1 MDWDAILVAAQE
13 ALSLLTGPVATQAE
27 QLVSTFTAALPAIK
41 AGIASAEPFLLNAFK
56 LVTAGDNGV
65 ASDQWAIQL
74 SLMQA
79 QVATV
84 DAQVA
89 ADEAAEPGN

>member
-1 MDWDAILVAAQE
+1 MDWDAILVGAEQ
-13 ALSLLTGPVATQAE
+13 ALSLLTGPAAQQAE

-56 LVTAGDNGV
+56 LVVAGNDGV
-65 ASDQWAIQL
+65 AADQWPIQL

-89 ADEAAEPGN
+89 ADEAAQPGS